1 MIKFFR
7 HIRRSLINQNQ
18 MGKYFKYAIGEILLV
33 VIGILIALQINN
45 WNENS
50 KQQKQELK
58 ALKSLKEDFMHNLEE
73 LKKVSQ
79 SNAKNIGSCIII
91 LNHTGKRYTKDFEI
105 DNVINQATSSPT
117 FYPSNGFLNDLINSG
132 NLGIL
137 KNDILRNK
145 LSSWKPTVRFIYNRQ
160 TASEEF
166 DNELIRYI
174 FKNGSWL
181 NVDKVVN
188 NDIIENL
195 KLPESGFTID
205 NNEMLKSLEF
215 ENIIENQ
222 AVYYSVLKDR
232 YDKCIALN
240 EEILNLL
247 DSEIK
252 ENQ

>member
-7 HIRRSLINQNQ
+7 HIRKNLLSQGKT
-18 MGKYFKYAIGEILLV
+18 GKYFKYAIGEILLV

-50 KQQKQELK
+50 KQQKQETK
-58 ALKSLKEDFMHNLEE
+58 ALKSLKGDFMHNLEE

-79 SNAKNIGSCIII
+79 SNAKNIRSCIII
-91 LNHTGKRYTKDFEI
+91 LNHTGKRYSEDFEI
-105 DNVINQATSSPT
+105 DNVINDAMSSPT

-145 LSSWKPTVRFIYNRQ
+145 LSSWQPTVEFIYNRQ

-181 NVDKVVN
+181 NVDQVIN
-188 NDIIENL
+188 NDIIENI

-215 ENIIENQ
+215 ENMIENQ
-222 AVYYSVLKDR
+222 TVYYSILKNR
-232 YDKCIALN
+232 YDTCIALN

-252 ENQ
+252 LKQ